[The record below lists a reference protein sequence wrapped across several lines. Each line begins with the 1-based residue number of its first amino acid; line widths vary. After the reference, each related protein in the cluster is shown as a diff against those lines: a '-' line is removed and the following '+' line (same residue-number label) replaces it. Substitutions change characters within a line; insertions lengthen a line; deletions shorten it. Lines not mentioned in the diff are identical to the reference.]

1 MGKHI
6 QKYDNI
12 TDFYNKRGG
21 ARKYPNISF
30 IKDTEQIIYS
40 NDVEFPAYLY
50 AEPIIN
56 KYILDATPVVRYT
69 YEFDFNVENIND
81 IYLKS
86 DNFKIDEYMSEYNGK
101 PTYIMDA
108 DKIEELQQLYPIYV
122 NDSLLYIEM
131 SSFYVYELP
140 IKEFNDVLVAPSPYF
155 FEDNYM
161 IDCYGYIK
169 DGKIIMFEE
178 ILDYEKLDKSHI
190 YIDETINIDLSNYFY
205 CLPDFYYLPDTTW
218 QDIVYCEDNRQD
230 YLNYLY
236 FTIWRWMTSDSNE
249 YPYTDN
255 YVHVLLDEE
264 TDLILYYKDTNDPVL
279 ITDKLQET
287 DYIIKLNKKLIT
299 FYVDNAE
306 YQAEQGMT
314 WEEWINSDYNY
325 NNYAIIVDNIHFDKY
340 SYFTQIYIN
349 INSDVLVDRRD
360 YILEKNTYALKGGGY
375 GN

>member
-1 MGKHI
+1 M
-6 QKYDNI
+6 
-12 TDFYNKRGG
+12 
-21 ARKYPNISF
+21 
-30 IKDTEQIIYS
+30 
-40 NDVEFPAYLY
+40 Y

-56 KYILDATPVVRYT
+56 KYVLDATPVVRYT

-86 DNFKIDEYMSEYNGK
+86 DNFKIDEYMSDYNGK

-140 IKEFNDVLVAPSPYF
+140 IKNFNDVLVAPSPYF
-155 FEDNYM
+155 HDDNYM
-161 IDCYGYIK
+161 VDCYGYIK

-230 YLNYLY
+230 YLNYLH
-236 FTIWRWMTSDSNE
+236 FTIWRWMASDSNE

-264 TDLILYYKDTNDPVL
+264 IDLILYYKDTNKPVL
-279 ITDKLQET
+279 ITDKLIKDA
-287 DYIIKLNKKLIT
+287 DYIIKMNNNLIT
-299 FYVDNAE
+299 FSIKDVE
-306 YQAEQGMT
+306 YQAKEGMT
-314 WEEWINSDYNY
+314 WEEWVDSEYNTNDFHISGYNIWRNLYKVKYDISRSVLITDIITNNYNY
-325 NNYAIIVDNIHFDKY
+325 MLFQESGGSDN
-340 SYFTQIYIN
+340 
-349 INSDVLVDRRD
+349 
-360 YILEKNTYALKGGGY
+360 
-375 GN
+375 

>member
-1 MGKHI
+1 
-6 QKYDNI
+6 
-12 TDFYNKRGG
+12 
-21 ARKYPNISF
+21 
-30 IKDTEQIIYS
+30 
-40 NDVEFPAYLY
+40 
-50 AEPIIN
+50 
-56 KYILDATPVVRYT
+56 
-69 YEFDFNVENIND
+69 
-81 IYLKS
+81 
-86 DNFKIDEYMSEYNGK
+86 MSEYNGK

-230 YLNYLY
+230 YLNYLR

-264 TDLILYYKDTNDPVL
+264 IDLILYYKDTNNPVL
-279 ITDKLQET
+279 ITDKLQEI
-287 DYIIKLNKKLIT
+287 DYIIKLNTNNKKLIT
-299 FYVDNAE
+299 FYVDNTE

-314 WEEWINSDYNY
+314 WEDWVNSEYNTNGFYVSEKYNFNYVFFSNGDFVMESEGGVVEPNQSIKPINYLRFIDT
-325 NNYAIIVDNIHFDKY
+325 A
-340 SYFTQIYIN
+340 
-349 INSDVLVDRRD
+349 
-360 YILEKNTYALKGGGY
+360 GGGMP
-375 GN
+375 